1 MNPQNFTIREQGK
14 MSFPPHMKTFCWP
27 SLMNELDCSAKALC
41 SLKEAKNAVEDLMDN
56 EEEDFGFLLPREDE
70 QVRPS
75 SQMRTIDDDWEISS
89 DR

>member
-14 MSFPPHMKTFCWP
+14 VQEIYNSEGKIHAVKYVKNT
-27 SLMNELDCSAKALC
+27 SGC
-41 SLKEAKNAVEDLMDN
+41 SLQEAKNAVEDLMDN
-56 EEEDFGFLLPREDE
+56 DWEEDE